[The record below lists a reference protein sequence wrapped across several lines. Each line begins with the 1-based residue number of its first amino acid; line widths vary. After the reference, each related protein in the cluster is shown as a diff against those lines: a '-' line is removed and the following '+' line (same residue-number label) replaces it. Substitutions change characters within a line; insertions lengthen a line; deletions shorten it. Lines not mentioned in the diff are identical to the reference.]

1 MLYIQTAGGGA
12 GGGDGSESLYHEYPV
27 PIAES
32 DTYFGTAL
40 SGTGELYNT
49 GEVFEYPRNVLLSS
63 TQDLS
68 TVTISIT
75 GTDLAENP
83 QTEDILGPNDE
94 CIESAAWF
102 LSVTSISVDSPVTD
116 LNLGIGELYLNV
128 DGALAEEY
136 LFTLQGPIEIKF
148 SNLDKINTL
157 IFRLRHSQNYAI
169 TWPSNLRWPRG
180 IAPEFTQEQDSW
192 IHVMNTSDG
201 VILDAARQ
209 AITNV

>member
-1 MLYIQTAGGGA
+1 MLGIRTAGGGS
-12 GGGDGSESLYHEYPV
+12 GGGSAESLYHEYVV
-27 PIAES
+27 PAAAS
-32 DTYFGTAL
+32 DTHFGTAL
-40 SGTGELYNT
+40 SGTGVLYNT
-49 GEVFEYPRNVLLSS
+49 GEVFEYPRKVSISS

-68 TVTISIT
+68 TVTISII
-75 GTDLAENP
+75 GTDLAEGA

-94 CIESAAWF
+94 RIESAAWF

>member
-40 SGTGELYNT
+40 SGAGELYNT
-49 GEVFEYPRNVLLSS
+49 GEVFEYPRKVLLSS
-63 TQDLS
+63 AQDLS
-68 TVTISIT
+68 TVTMTIT
-75 GTDLAENP
+75 GIDLAENP

-94 CIESAAWF
+94 IIETVGWF
-102 LSVTSISVDSPVTD
+102 LSVTSISVDSTVTD
-116 LNLGIGELYLNV
+116 LNLGIGELYLDV
-128 DGALAEEY
+128 DGTLAEEY
-136 LFTLQGPIEIKF
+136 LFTLQGPIEINF
-148 SNLDKINTL
+148 SNLDPINTL
-157 IFRLRHSQNYAI
+157 IFRLRHSQDYAI
-169 TWPSNLRWPRG
+169 IWPLNMRWPKG
-180 IAPEFTQEQDSW
+180 IAPVFTQEQDTW
-192 IHVMNTSDG
+192 MHVMNTSDG